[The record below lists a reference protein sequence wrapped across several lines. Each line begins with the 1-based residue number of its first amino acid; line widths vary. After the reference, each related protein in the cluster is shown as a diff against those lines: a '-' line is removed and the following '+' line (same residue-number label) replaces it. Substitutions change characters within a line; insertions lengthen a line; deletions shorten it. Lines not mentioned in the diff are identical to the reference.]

1 MKKIIL
7 ALFVCLSI
15 LACKP
20 SNTISGNYGDTSF
33 DKKQAISSN
42 QLQETIQG
50 KDSLFTVVEGNITA
64 ACQAKGCWLK
74 MDVNG
79 EDMLVKFKDYGFFVP
94 KNSADHHAIISGW
107 AFIDTITVAEQ
118 KELALDNDASQEE
131 IQKINTPKIEL
142 QFVADGVIIE

>member
-1 MKKIIL
+1 
-7 ALFVCLSI
+7 
-15 LACKP
+15 
-20 SNTISGNYGDTSF
+20 
-33 DKKQAISSN
+33 
-42 QLQETIQG
+42 
-50 KDSLFTVVEGNITA
+50 
-64 ACQAKGCWLK
+64 

-131 IQKINTPKIEL
+131 IQKINSPKIEL